1 MSPRQR
7 ILSIKLAEK
16 INKNPAYAQHLGL
29 KIKTQKRD
37 K

>member
-16 INKNPAYAQHLGL
+16 INKNPAYAQHIG
-29 KIKTQKRD
+29 IKAKTIKRD